1 MPQDQWPP
9 VSWRP
14 RGSVRRM
21 PLPLTISKPKALI
34 DGIKWAYLM
43 KSTGICRMSSYQRL
57 LFVSLPHRYSDFGRE
72 NKKTFS
78 FYGYKLQDSLWNFSW
93 VAFKLLAAFVW
104 VELVLQLLNRC
115 LIQLFFSWFL
125 QRTTNAAGAAG
136 ESGGNS
142 AGWGG
147 SSCWPVMIDF
157 ISRDWW
163 LWFAREI
170 KFIFLLIIF
179 LVIFSF

>member
-9 VSWRP
+9 VSWRGP
-14 RGSVRRM
+14 GSVRRM

-115 LIQLFFSWFL
+115 LIQLFFFDSYRGPPTPQVL
-125 QRTTNAAGAAG
+125 LERVEETVQAEEDPAADLLWLISFQG
-136 ESGGNS
+136 
-142 AGWGG
+142 
-147 SSCWPVMIDF
+147 ID
-157 ISRDWW
+157 DCD
-163 LWFAREI
+163 
-170 KFIFLLIIF
+170 LLEK
-179 LVIFSF
+179 